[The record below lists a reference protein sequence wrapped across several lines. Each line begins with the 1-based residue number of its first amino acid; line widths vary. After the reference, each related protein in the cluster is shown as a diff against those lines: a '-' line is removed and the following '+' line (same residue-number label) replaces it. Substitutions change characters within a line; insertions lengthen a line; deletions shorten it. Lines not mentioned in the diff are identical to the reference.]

1 MNTRSFQNGNTQLL
15 GLIGSNLSAS
25 HSFGL
30 HNRAIQSQHR
40 NAVYVPFQSTQSN
53 WNALLTLDNFLG
65 ANVTMPHKEVL
76 FSKMDEL
83 TDRAQTIGAINTIHK
98 TNGQLIG
105 DNTDSI
111 GFLSAVQQ
119 YNIPWLERP
128 IYILGAGGAAK
139 AICYALHTVG
149 VQNIYVWNRTPK
161 RLQSLSTL
169 IQGIQWWNIKEAL
182 PSNAIVIQCTS
193 LGQQKEDPLPMQQWT
208 SEHIVLDLIYH
219 QTPLL
224 KRVLSAGGTAI
235 NGIGMLIHQAAHSFA
250 RWFDCPPPIS
260 LMTQQFLHH
269 YKTESST

>member
-1 MNTRSFQNGNTQLL
+1 MSTSSFENGNTQLL
-15 GLIGSNLSAS
+15 GLIGSNISS
-25 HSFGL
+25 SYSFGL

-40 NAVYVPFQSTQSN
+40 NAVYVPFQSRQSN
-53 WNALLTLDNFLG
+53 WDSLFALDNFLG

-76 FSKMDEL
+76 FFKMDEL

-98 TNGQLIG
+98 TKGKLVG

-139 AICYALHTVG
+139 AICYALHTLG
-149 VQNIYVWNRTPK
+149 VQTIFVWNRTPD
-161 RLQSLSTL
+161 RVQSLSTL
-169 IQGIQWWNIKEAL
+169 IKSIQWWDISDSL

-193 LGQQKEDPLPMQQWT
+193 LGQQEEDPLPIQQWT
-208 SEHIVLDLIYH
+208 AEHIVLDLIYH

-224 KRVLSAGGTAI
+224 KRVLSAGGIAI
-235 NGIGMLIHQAAHSFA
+235 NGLGMLIHQAAHSFA

-260 LMTQQFLHH
+260 LMTQQFLHR